1 MCVNGCP
8 AATELRNH
16 WTERLSSLQRGHTG
30 FSDTIGL
37 RGWESEHISDINIW
51 FKESDRK

>member
-16 WTERLSSLQRGHTG
+16 RTERLLSLQRGHTG

-51 FKESDRK
+51 FKESNRK